1 MTQII
6 FGASRKAKEDKNI
19 VKINRDTS
27 FSIMLQQETEG
38 GPWSTYSIFW
48 NTLLPKYNCVQ
59 IDCLSQI
66 DTLDIPQHF
75 INKF

>member
-19 VKINRDTS
+19 VKIN
-27 FSIMLQQETEG
+27 
-38 GPWSTYSIFW
+38 TYSIFW

-66 DTLDIPQHF
+66 DTLDIPEHF